1 MHKFK
6 KESIIAP
13 FFYLQHLFLLHIS
26 IITLT
31 IINISKVAKNRT
43 IAPVPKNVTSSVK
56 FPINNPATN
65 PIKIAIINITKSMQ
79 HFSFLSFLK
88 HMSTCGSI
96 IQKAPQ
102 IILGYYIL

>member
-65 PIKIAIINITKSMQ
+65 PIKIAIINFIMHTPFK
-79 HFSFLSFLK
+79 LTLDE
-88 HMSTCGSI
+88 I
-96 IQKAPQ
+96 ISNNKPH
-102 IILGYYIL
+102 LW